1 MPDEDTLQYNAT
13 LVSGLRD
20 TIKDGKEGLDGTPK
34 YIRKVLNEKAW
45 QIRVIPSTGEVVE
58 FDSFTDFVE
67 AHPPEGLG
75 TSIDMLKRMCEG
87 HEEVRNMLLEEVTE
101 AAGKHGGDRKSEDA
115 QDQVDI
121 INSNDG
127 GTSESYALRR
137 LKRDAPELAEKVL
150 DGEMSANA
158 AAIEAGFRTKTV
170 SVPVHKGG
178 EEQHERAAKSLAKH
192 FDDVDTLIQY
202 LQHHA

>member
-87 HEEVRNMLLEEVTE
+87 HDEVRNMLLREVTE
-101 AAGKHGGDRKSEDA
+101 AAGPAKGNEHSDDSA
-115 QDQVDI
+115 VDN

-192 FDDVDTLIQY
+192 FNDVRTLIEC
-202 LQHHA
+202 LQRHA